1 MPSFIRESTMFI
13 REDIIGYLKYG
24 DEYINFFK
32 IIKLYLGIEYILLY
46 AVMYAL
52 KWGIILSTSSYM

>member
-1 MPSFIRESTMFI
+1 MSSFIRESTMFI
-13 REDIIGYLKYG
+13 REDRIGYLKYVN
-24 DEYINFFK
+24 EYINVFK
-32 IIKLYLGIEYILLY
+32 IIKLYLGIEYIFLY